1 MQLTLNLSTANVSG
15 LRIFQISFSPT
26 LDDFLDILEIKL
38 PDRPAIR
45 ADSSRPNVHLWT
57 ADTNQAIGQVIKYKQ
72 QIELHQLEL
81 TRDPG
86 ITALK
91 PRGFVLIGT
100 EEGWTNQIREG
111 FRLLNST
118 MIDIEVITYDELLR
132 RGQRIIDLYKD
143 QSISVA

>member
-1 MQLTLNLSTANVSG
+1 MAFLTSSKSSCRIDQPFGQTAVDQTSIFGRRIQARLSA
-15 LRIFQISFSPT
+15 R
-26 LDDFLDILEIKL
+26 
-38 PDRPAIR
+38 
-45 ADSSRPNVHLWT
+45 SSNT
-57 ADTNQAIGQVIKYKQ
+57 SK

-81 TRDPG
+81 TRDLG

-91 PRGFVLIGT
+91 PRGFVLIGA
-100 EEGWTNQIREG
+100 EESWTNQIREG